1 MFCHVVPLH
10 LHAFEGATVLL
21 RIKLEITPLLLS
33 YKILILAP
41 PQPLAPFSCAETII
55 CSTVL

>member
-1 MFCHVVPLH
+1 MWYLSIF
-10 LHAFEGATVLL
+10 HAFEGATVLL

-41 PQPLAPFSCAETII
+41 PQSLAPFSCAETII